1 MATATATASELQNQ
15 LDALRL
21 DNRKKEA
28 ELRKQIAKKKRQE
41 DAEFTKQIGKLAR
54 AMFPDLHTVDDF
66 QHLFENLKIPQS
78 KSRS

>member
-1 MATATATASELQNQ
+1 MATVTATASELQNQ
-15 LDALRL
+15 LDALKL

-66 QHLFENLKIPQS
+66 QRLFENLKIPQS
-78 KSRS
+78 RLRS

>member
-1 MATATATASELQNQ
+1 MATVSELQNQ
-15 LDALRL
+15 LDALKSET
-21 DNRKKEA
+21 RKKEA